1 MITCNY
7 CGKEIPKNAWVV
19 VAADVKDG
27 VLTTFTFC
35 SQKCH
40 LALLR
45 EWAKQGY
52 PRTFY
57 RREDV
62 WYCVEVTKK
71 TVYIDGV
78 KVMEVKENEQT
89 A

>member
-19 VAADVKDG
+19 VTADVKDG

-40 LALLR
+40 LAFIR

-52 PRTFY
+52 PRAYY
-57 RREDV
+57 RQDALHNA
-62 WYCVEVTKK
+62 EVA
-71 TVYIDGV
+71 VYIDGV
-78 KVMEVKENEQT
+78 KVMELKENEQT

>member
-40 LALLR
+40 LAFIR

-52 PRTFY
+52 PRAYHRLDAWHAFA
-57 RREDV
+57 
-62 WYCVEVTKK
+62 
-71 TVYIDGV
+71 VYIDGV
-78 KVMEVKENEQT
+78 KVMELKV
-89 A
+89 